1 MKKILLATMAVLAMA
16 GCSQNEDAVV
26 VNNDPVEINL
36 NGGIEAMVIS
46 RAAVNKGEALSGI
59 QFVRVDGA
67 GIGEL
72 ADFSTVTITGN
83 MTEAGNIT
91 FAPTQYYPSNGTKN
105 ANILA
110 FYPAATSIVGGVATM
125 TIDGTNDVMYADVV
139 SGSKGTPITS
149 SLSFAHKLTQFKF
162 VIKRDA
168 TTTDADIADVQVA
181 IKDANSVFKMNL
193 KDGSLSEWG
202 TPISTITPIT
212 AATAGTSESTPT
224 AGFMLQPDL
233 AKLSLIVSATGYD
246 EKTINITGTDNG
258 KFEVGKAYT
267 ITLTFK
273 GTEITPSGE
282 IAEWTPGTAGG
293 ADVQ

>member
-36 NGGIEAMVIS
+36 NGGIEAVVVS
-46 RAAVNKGEALSGI
+46 RAAVNQGEVLSGI

-72 ADFSTVTITGN
+72 TDFNDVTTTGD
-83 MTEAGNIT
+83 MTEAGEIT
-91 FAPTQYYPSNGTKN
+91 FQSKQYYPSNGTTN

-110 FYPAATSIVGGVATM
+110 FYPAATSIAAGVANM
-125 TIDGTNDVMYADVV
+125 TIDGTKDVMYAAAV
-139 SGSKGTPITS
+139 SGSKGTPIAS

-168 TTTDADIADVQVA
+168 DTTDDDIANVKVA
-181 IKDANSVFKMNL
+181 IKDANSEFKMKL
-193 KDGSLSEWG
+193 KDGSLSGWDI
-202 TPISTITPIT
+202 PSTITPIT
-212 AATAGTSESTPT
+212 AGIAGTSESTAT
-224 AGFMLQPDL
+224 EGFMLEPNL
-233 AKLSLIVSATGYD
+233 AKLSLSVSATGYG
-246 EKTINITGTDNG
+246 EKTIDIVGTDNG

>member
-36 NGGIEAMVIS
+36 NGGIEAMVVS

-59 QFVRVDGA
+59 QFVRVNGES
-67 GIGEL
+67 IGEL
-72 ADFSTVTITGN
+72 TDLSAVAITGS
-83 MTEAGNIT
+83 MAATTGIIT
-91 FAPTQYYPSNGTKN
+91 FAPKQYYPSDGTTN

-110 FYPAATSIVGGVATM
+110 FYPAATSIAAGVATM
-125 TIDGTNDVMYADVV
+125 TIDGTNDVMYTDVV

-149 SLSFAHKLTQFKF
+149 SLSFKHKLTQFKF
-162 VIKRDA
+162 AIKRDA
-168 TTTDADIADVQVA
+168 TTTDAEIANVKVA
-181 IKDANSVFKMNL
+181 IKDANSVFKMDL
-193 KDGSLSEWG
+193 KNGNLSEWG
-202 TPISTITPIT
+202 TPISTITPIL
-212 AATAGTSESTPT
+212 AGTTGQSES

-233 AKLSLIVSATGYD
+233 AKLSLIVSATGYG
-246 EKTINITGTDNG
+246 EKTIDITGTDNG
-258 KFEVGKAYT
+258 IFEVGKAYT

-273 GTEITPSGE
+273 GTEITPSGA
-282 IAEWTPGTAGG
+282 IAEWTPGTAGS